1 MHATCCNIWNYLVAT
16 FSNYWLQIFWNSV
29 QSVKCWCEGGR
40 SRAVAVAKIFW
51 SLFKFFSSLIR
62 PHLHISSYLFSFILM
77 TRRHWRGWWS
87 FGPSWNVDIQLS
99 LSGLRVGKII
109 WFLSD
114 ICCSLFLVYGRA
126 HPADWCQTRW
136 CWLAL
141 QRRVVQMW
149 CKLQTTHF
157 SKAECNRSTWAAVCI
172 IMQFAELYENCTA
185 HHYAPHY
192 ATLPDAL
199 LLTRQKV
206 VMHHL

>member
-1 MHATCCNIWNYLVAT
+1 M
-16 FSNYWLQIFWNSV
+16 QDIFLLC
-29 QSVKCWCEGGR
+29 QT
-40 SRAVAVAKIFW
+40 I
-51 SLFKFFSSLIR
+51 
-62 PHLHISSYLFSFILM
+62 SYLFSFILM

-99 LSGLRVGKII
+99 LSGLRVGEII
-109 WFLSD
+109 WFFVQYLLLS
-114 ICCSLFLVYGRA
+114 IFGLWKSSSSRLV
-126 HPADWCQTRW
+126 PDTLMLTRTAAKS
-136 CWLAL
+136 CAN
-141 QRRVVQMW
+141 R

>member
-1 MHATCCNIWNYLVAT
+1 MI
-16 FSNYWLQIFWNSV
+16 
-29 QSVKCWCEGGR
+29 GG
-40 SRAVAVAKIFW
+40 AGGHLGLHGMKIFNFHCLV
-51 SLFKFFSSLIR
+51 SELVK
-62 PHLHISSYLFSFILM
+62 
-77 TRRHWRGWWS
+77 
-87 FGPSWNVDIQLS
+87 
-99 LSGLRVGKII
+99 
-109 WFLSD
+109 LSD
-114 ICCSLFLVYGRA
+114 FCPIFAALYFWFMEELIQQTGARHVDADSHCSEEL
-126 HPADWCQTRW
+126 CK
-136 CWLAL
+136 
-141 QRRVVQMW
+141 W